1 MDIFN
6 KEKYDQVFSS
16 GLVANNAVIST
27 ESRTVI
33 NKYIAFCE
41 KLITGN
47 PDTKV
52 DDLCDSAGTGF
63 RYLKKYGEIPLV
75 NTL

>member
-6 KEKYDQVFSS
+6 REKYDLVFSS
-16 GLVANNAVIST
+16 GLIANNAVIDK

-33 NKYIAFCE
+33 NKYTTFCE

-47 PDTKV
+47 PASKV
-52 DDLCDSAGTGF
+52 DDLCDSAKTGF
-63 RYLKKYGEIPLV
+63 RYLKKYGEIPV
-75 NTL
+75 INTL

>member
-6 KEKYDQVFSS
+6 REKYDLVFSS
-16 GLVANNAVIST
+16 GLEANNAVKDG
-27 ESRTVI
+27 ESRTVM

-41 KLITGN
+41 KLITEN
-47 PDTKV
+47 PDMKV
-52 DDLCDSAGTGF
+52 DDLCDSAITGF
-63 RYLKKYGEIPLV
+63 RYLKKYGEIPVV